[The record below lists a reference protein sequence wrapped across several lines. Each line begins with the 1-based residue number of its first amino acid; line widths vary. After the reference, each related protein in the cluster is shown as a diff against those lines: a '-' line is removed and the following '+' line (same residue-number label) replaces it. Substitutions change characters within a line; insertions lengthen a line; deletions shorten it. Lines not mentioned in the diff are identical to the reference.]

1 MYSFKFL
8 SQSGTLVE
16 VLFDDGE
23 WYPGEIMRL
32 NAATGDHRIAFD
44 DGDFQD
50 IRLPDPDVRFPKS
63 HTRNAHPLK
72 MMEFVIFFDFN

>member
-1 MYSFKFL
+1 
-8 SQSGTLVE
+8 
-16 VLFDDGE
+16 
-23 WYPGEIMRL
+23 MRL